1 MAANQCRYSA
11 NRGEYFFGKYRS
23 HHRKNGNDRIYL
35 AIHPYG
41 IGNHLIQLNQYFIAI
56 VVGVL
61 CTQTWIDSLVF
72 HFAIHLHLDLE
83 CERLVGSD
91 MGIETLYLRVDELI
105 QDAEYPTWDTYG
117 VVNE

>member
-1 MAANQCRYSA
+1 M
-11 NRGEYFFGKYRS
+11 
-23 HHRKNGNDRIYL
+23 
-35 AIHPYG
+35 
-41 IGNHLIQLNQYFIAI
+41 
-56 VVGVL
+56 VGVL

-105 QDAEYPTWDTYG
+105 QDAEYPTWDTQ
-117 VVNE
+117 